1 MLFFQPIKIE
11 NQNLPCL
18 GYRHFPRF
26 LAIDTMV
33 LAASSD
39 WVITLFASVD
49 YSVEFNFVTVERKM
63 LLKFQFPLEQMWKI

>member
-1 MLFFQPIKIE
+1 ME

-18 GYRHFPRF
+18 GYTHFPRF
-26 LAIDTMV
+26 LAVSTMV

-39 WVITLFASVD
+39 WIIALFASVD

-63 LLKFQFPLEQMWKI
+63 LLKFQF